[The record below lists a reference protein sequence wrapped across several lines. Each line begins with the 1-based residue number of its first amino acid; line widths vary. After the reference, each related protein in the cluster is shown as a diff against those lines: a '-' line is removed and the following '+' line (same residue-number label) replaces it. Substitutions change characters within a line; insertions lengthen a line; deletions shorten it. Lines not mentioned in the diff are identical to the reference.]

1 MITKEQFMG
10 SLSKEFSIIKHL
22 AEKITP
28 EQMSFKPTD
37 AQRTTGELMHYLSYV
52 FVAAVETI
60 VSGDKNVYKKYSEET
75 PQPTIENF
83 ASMIDKEEARIR
95 ELVMPLTEE
104 QLDEEVDM
112 WSKQTRAMH
121 LFNGPL
127 KWSVAYKMQLF
138 LYIKQSGTPNIGTMN
153 LWAGMDQP
161 PK

>member
-1 MITKEQFMG
+1 
-10 SLSKEFSIIKHL
+10 
-22 AEKITP
+22 
-28 EQMSFKPTD
+28 
-37 AQRTTGELMHYLSYV
+37 
-52 FVAAVETI
+52 
-60 VSGDKNVYKKYSEET
+60 
-75 PQPTIENF
+75 
-83 ASMIDKEEARIR
+83 MIDKEEARIR

-138 LYIKQSGTPNIGTMN
+138 LYMKQSGTPNIGTMN